1 LEDLEPSQLAHVSAG
16 TVDVQFMH
24 LQCTAATV
32 HVSILFGV
40 CLWQHNVVK
49 VLDIFRPY
57 LFFFLDGSYPPLS
70 PIIEEL
76 HRFGLAK

>member
-1 LEDLEPSQLAHVSAG
+1 LEDFEPAQLAHVSAG
-16 TVDVQFMH
+16 TLDVQFVH
-24 LQCTAATV
+24 LQCATV
-32 HVSILFGV
+32 HISILFGV

-57 LFFFLDGSYPPLS
+57 LFFFLDGSYP
-70 PIIEEL
+70 IIEEL